1 MSNRSPGPTAG
12 LLVVLAVLAVAGGLA
27 FASGILSDAPLSD
40 SDGGGSTATTDD
52 AATEPAGS
60 NAVRRDAATETR
72 GADSRY
78 DFAIERVE
86 SCGTTCRNV
95 TARLTN
101 EGSEPRENVR
111 VTTVLYADGQ
121 RLWSGNETVGR
132 LAAGETHTS
141 TRRVRLGLG
150 EAASIQGND
159 GYVTIVTLVRTDD
172 TVVRF
177 EDRRKVA

>member
-1 MSNRSPGPTAG
+1 MVG
-12 LLVVLAVLAVAGGLA
+12 LLVVLAVLAVAGGLVLA
-27 FASGILSDAPLSD
+27 GGLLPSAPLSD
-40 SDGGGSTATTDD
+40 ADGGGGSAATTDD
-52 AATEPAGS
+52 APTEPGGS
-60 NAVRRDAATETR
+60 GTTRSDAETETR

-78 DFAIERVE
+78 DFVIERVE

-111 VTTVLYADGQ
+111 VKTVLYADGQ

-172 TVVRF
+172 GVVRF